1 MAERQ
6 LSRKKPQSDRMELFC
21 KEYLKDLNAT
31 QAAIRAGY
39 SEKTA
44 KEQGS
49 MLLSRLNIRARVQE
63 LMAER
68 SKQTLVDAAYV
79 IEGLVE
85 VKERCLQRQPVMI
98 WDAKQKAM
106 VQKVDENGNHL
117 WMFDSNGANKALE
130 LLGKHLAMF
139 TDNVNNKHTIEQP
152 LFGPGSGQEPKQIT
166 NTKPKEGV

>member
-1 MAERQ
+1 MAEKA
-6 LSRKKPQSDRMELFC
+6 LANKKHETFC
-21 KEYLKDLNAT
+21 QEYLKDLNGT

-44 KEQGS
+44 NVQSSAFLAKP
-49 MLLSRLNIRARVQE
+49 NIRARIQE

-85 VKERCLQRQPVMI
+85 VKERCMQRKPVMV
-98 WDAKQKAM
+98 WDARQKAM
-106 VQKVDENGNHL
+106 VQKLDEEGNNV
-117 WMFDSNGANKALE
+117 WEFDSNGANKALE

-152 LFGPGSGQEPKQIT
+152 LFGPGSPEPKRQIT
-166 NTKPKEGV
+166 N

>member
-1 MAERQ
+1 MAEKA
-6 LSRKKPQSDRMELFC
+6 LSPRKPPNDKRERFC
-21 KEYLKDLNAT
+21 HEYLLDLNGT
-31 QAAIRAGY
+31 QAAVRAGY

-44 KEQGS
+44 NEQGS
-49 MLLSRLNIRARVQE
+49 RLLANSNVRARIQE

-85 VKERCLQRQPVMI
+85 VKERCMQRKPVTV
-98 WDAKQKAM
+98 WDARQKAM
-106 VQKVDENGNHL
+106 VQKLDEEGNNV
-117 WMFDSNGANKALE
+117 WEFDSNGANKALE

-152 LFGPGSGQEPKQIT
+152 LFGPGSPEPKRQIT
-166 NTKPKEGV
+166 N

>member
-1 MAERQ
+1 
-6 LSRKKPQSDRMELFC
+6 MELFC

-39 SEKTA
+39 SQKTA
-44 KEQGS
+44 NEQGS
-49 MLLSRLNIRARVQE
+49 MLLARLNIRARIQE

-85 VKERCLQRQPVMI
+85 VKERCMQRQPVMV
-98 WDAKQKAM
+98 WDPKTKSM
-106 VQKVDENGNHL
+106 VHKTDEEGNHL
-117 WMFDSNGANKALE
+117 WEFDSIGANRALE

-152 LFGPGSGQEPKQIT
+152 LFGPRSGPDQKQLPD
-166 NTKPKEGV
+166 K